1 MSTIANIYTGNSIN
15 ETEKQ
20 RKYVGLSDGYNYI
33 ATKDVSFEHA
43 INYENSVKI
52 PYSESNFRI
61 AYKNTPLLCIEGGS
75 AGRKI
80 AILEQDVCFG
90 NKLCAFQSLGVNPK
104 YLYYY
109 LQNPLFIQVFKSK
122 TTGIIGGVSVNTLK
136 TLIFALPP
144 LAEQKRIVKEIE
156 RFEPLLAE
164 YDKLEQQATK
174 LDTEIYDKLKK
185 SILQY
190 AIQGKLVKQDE
201 NDEPANVLLERIRAE
216 KKVQL
221 GKKYVESYIYKG
233 DDNCY
238 YEHINGKS
246 VDITDELPFDLPNG
260 WVWSRLDDLAL
271 YKKGPF
277 GSSLTKDMFVPKSET
292 SVKVYEQKNAIYKS
306 CSLGSYYITANKYK
320 IMKSFEVFPEDIIVS
335 CAGTIGET
343 YVLPSDAPKG
353 IINQALMK
361 IKLFNQNIVDFY
373 LIYFDYILKG
383 QAQKSS
389 KGSAIKNIPP
399 FDILKKM
406 LMPIPPLAE
415 QKRIVK
421 KIDEIFAQL

>member
-1 MSTIANIYTGNSIN
+1 M
-15 ETEKQ
+15 Q
-20 RKYVGLSDGYNYI
+20 DRKVVT
-33 ATKDVSFEHA
+33 ATKEKISDIALREKFNNVLSPKGTLLMSFKLTVGRT
-43 INYENSVKI
+43 SV
-52 PYSESNFRI
+52 
-61 AYKNTPLLCIEGGS
+61 
-75 AGRKI
+75 
-80 AILEQDVCFG
+80 
-90 NKLCAFQSLGVNPK
+90 LGVDAVHNEAIISIYPYINDNNITRN
-104 YLYYY
+104 YLMNILGLLVNYVEETDAIKGAT
-109 LQNPLFIQVFKSK
+109 LNSSKLKSMF
-122 TTGIIGGVSVNTLK
+122 VP
-136 TLIFALPP
+136 LPP
-144 LAEQKRIVKEIE
+144 LSEQAYIVAEIE
-156 RFEPLLAE
+156 KFEPLIAE

-174 LDTEIYDKLKK
+174 LDTEIYDNLKK

-190 AIQGKLVKQDE
+190 AIQGKLVPQDP
-201 NDEPANVLLERIRAE
+201 NDEPASVLLARIRAE
-216 KKVQL
+216 KKSQL

-238 YEHINGKS
+238 YEHINGKD

-292 SVKVYEQKNAIYKS
+292 SIKVYEQKNAIYKS
-306 CSLGSYYITANKYK
+306 CSLGSYYITANKYE

-415 QKRIVK
+415 QERIVS
-421 KIDEIFAQL
+421 KINEIFAQL